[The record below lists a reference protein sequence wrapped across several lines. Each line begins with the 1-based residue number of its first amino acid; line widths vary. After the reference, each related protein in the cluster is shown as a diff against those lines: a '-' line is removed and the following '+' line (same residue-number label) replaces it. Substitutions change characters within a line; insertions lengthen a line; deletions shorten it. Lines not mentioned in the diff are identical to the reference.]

1 MSGRFIN
8 RTLEVASPWA
18 GAAVASREPA
28 MTMPDRELNS
38 IAPVLPEVAAGNRD
52 AMERCLQRY
61 ENLIWSVARRYLG
74 ASPEAEDVVQE
85 IFIELWKT
93 AGRFDA
99 TRASES
105 TFVMMIARRRLLDAR
120 RRFARQPVRAELEAT
135 AETAIPAVPET
146 RLDDDAQRA
155 LQALQALPAEQQ
167 QLLRLSLR
175 DGLTHA
181 EISAQ
186 TALPLGTVKTAIRR
200 GLLRLRQTLN
210 PSNLP

>member
-28 MTMPDRELNS
+28 MTMPNRELNS

-52 AMERCLQRY
+52 AMEHCLQRY
-61 ENLIWSVARRYLG
+61 ENLIWSVAHRYLG

-120 RRFARQPVRAELEAT
+120 RRFARQPVRAELEAA

-210 PSNLP
+210 LSNLP